1 MARLFL
7 ERVKKERKGGGDRK
21 RERERGREREE
32 KLATMTWICGCDVEH
47 NTTLLLS
54 LPIFLIM
61 FCIMACCI
69 FFFFAISPC
78 LPFLLFFLYSLF
90 MPFFVFGLFTHFL
103 AFFHFVD
110 RDLQT
115 WNTNI
120 DSHITDDLAWPM
132 SLQTFFMQGTRNIK
146 RATISDEQV
155 CQINIKWQNTKLSL
169 SYTWANND
177 R

>member
-1 MARLFL
+1 M
-7 ERVKKERKGGGDRK
+7 ETERK

-69 FFFFAISPC
+69 FFFCYF
-78 LPFLLFFLYSLF
+78 SLF
-90 MPFFVFGLFTHFL
+90 AFFIIFPLQPLYAIFCLWAFHSFFG
-103 AFFHFVD
+103 FFHFVD

-155 CQINIKWQNTKLSL
+155 CQINIKWQITKLSL